1 MKKTIYLLLLT
12 STLLFSQVNVV
23 TTYPWLAKVAQA
35 VGGGQAR
42 VISLASPKMDPH
54 FIVPRPSLIP
64 KLSRADLLITN
75 GAGLEVGW
83 LPPLLQK
90 ANNAKI
96 NPGSKGYVNASKAL
110 RLIDKPKSV
119 SRAYGDVHPEG
130 NPHFGIDPHSV
141 IPVAKLI
148 AAKLASIDPTHKA
161 LYRKNLGNFLRQ
173 WRAFL
178 SRFDAQMRSCKGMK
192 VIQYHG
198 LYNYLL
204 KRYGIR
210 SLGTIEPLPGISP
223 SSKHTIEVIRTIQSQ
238 KIHLILQDPYH
249 EKKTAKFIAKKTG
262 AKVVII
268 PQDVGAVRGT
278 NTLKEFYET
287 ISKRLCH

>member
-1 MKKTIYLLLLT
+1 
-12 STLLFSQVNVV
+12 
-23 TTYPWLAKVAQA
+23 
-35 VGGGQAR
+35 
-42 VISLASPKMDPH
+42 
-54 FIVPRPSLIP
+54 
-64 KLSRADLLITN
+64 
-75 GAGLEVGW
+75 
-83 LPPLLQK
+83 
-90 ANNAKI
+90 
-96 NPGSKGYVNASKAL
+96 
-110 RLIDKPKSV
+110 
-119 SRAYGDVHPEG
+119 
-130 NPHFGIDPHSV
+130 
-141 IPVAKLI
+141 
-148 AAKLASIDPTHKA
+148 
-161 LYRKNLGNFLRQ
+161 
-173 WRAFL
+173 
-178 SRFDAQMRSCKGMK
+178 MK

>member
-1 MKKTIYLLLLT
+1 MKKTIYLLLLS

-23 TTYPWLAKVAQA
+23 TTYPWLAKVTQA
-35 VGGGQAR
+35 VGGSH
-42 VISLASPKMDPH
+42 VKVTSLASPRMDPH
-54 FIVPRPSLIP
+54 FIVPKPSLIP

-83 LPPLLQK
+83 LPPLLK
-90 ANNAKI
+90 RANNAKI
-96 NPGSKGYVNASKAL
+96 NPGSRGYADASKAV

-130 NPHFGIDPHSV
+130 NPHFVLDPHSI

-148 AAKLASIDPTHKA
+148 TRKLSSIDPIHKPD
-161 LYRKNLGNFLRQ
+161 YQKNLAAFLRQ
-173 WRAFL
+173 WKGFL
-178 SRFDAQMRSCKGMK
+178 ARFDAQMRPCKGVK
-192 VIQYHG
+192 IIQYHE

-223 SSKHTIEVIRTIQSQ
+223 SSKHTIETIRTIQAH
-238 KIHLILQDPYH
+238 KIRAILQDPYH
-249 EKKTAKFIAKKTG
+249 EKKTARFIAKKTG
-262 AKVVII
+262 TNVVVI
-268 PQDVGAVRGT
+268 PQDVGAVPGT
-278 NTLKEFYET
+278 DTLIQFYET